1 MVQTLGSG
9 NAGGFAN
16 KFDEDSLEKARVALN
31 DLIEKAWVELDDKIF
46 KCKGFEDMNRAT
58 YGQVTRD
65 IMRLIEQINDL
76 ERIEAEAIE
85 GISQKEQEILDVEQL
100 LAKETKLYNIEYA
113 ENLAEL

>member
-31 DLIEKAWVELDDKIF
+31 DLIEKAWIELDDKIF
-46 KCKGFEDMNRAT
+46 KCKGFEDMNRNN

-65 IMRLIEQINDL
+65 IMRLVEQINDL
-76 ERIEAEAIE
+76 ERMQAESIAGIAEKTQQIEDTEE
-85 GISQKEQEILDVEQL
+85 L
-100 LAKETKLYNIEYA
+100 LKK
-113 ENLAEL
+113 